1 MTTSNASPRSWSLII
16 VMSIIIVV
24 SAAFL
29 FMMFNWQPPTADS
42 VVDNEAELSARVTAL
57 LERAN
62 PANGEAVTVTYGC
75 TACHVAGAPHG
86 LAPAF
91 AGVAD
96 IAATRHP
103 PLTAAE
109 YIYQSIVHP
118 TAHIVEGFANSMPQ
132 DFATRMSDQELA
144 DVLAYLLEQRA
155 PAEATPQAEATPA
168 SESGG

>member
-1 MTTSNASPRSWSLII
+1 MTTSNATNASPRSWSLII

-29 FMMFNWQPPTADS
+29 FMMFNWQPPTEDT
-42 VVDNEAELSARVTAL
+42 VIDDEAELAARVTSL
-57 LERAN
+57 LAVAN
-62 PANGEAVTVTYGC
+62 PANGEALTVTYGC
-75 TACHVAGAPHG
+75 TACHVAGATHG
-86 LAPAF
+86 IAPAF
-91 AGVAD
+91 AGVGD

-132 DFATRMSDQELA
+132 DFGTRLSNQELA
-144 DVLAYLLEQRA
+144 DILAYLLEQRS
-155 PAEATPQAEATPA
+155 PAEATPA